1 MSHEWDIASCE
12 WGCWPGGWLS
22 GIPRHVASFGK
33 ALHRPYD
40 ALRINLVLR
49 MNSSAA
55 VKKTQIV
62 IGNSIAEMAKVAD
75 LVDRFGTEHAIPQ
88 RAVDNLNVCL
98 DELLNNTISY
108 GYQDDQAHGI
118 TIELSLVDEVLS
130 AEVRDDAAA
139 FDPRQAAAPAFDGR
153 IGGLGIHF
161 VRSLMD
167 QVDYA
172 RVGDWNVVK
181 ISKKLQPEL

>member
-1 MSHEWDIASCE
+1 
-12 WGCWPGGWLS
+12 
-22 GIPRHVASFGK
+22 
-33 ALHRPYD
+33 
-40 ALRINLVLR
+40 
-49 MNSSAA
+49 MNSPGA

-62 IGNSIAEMAKVAD
+62 IGNSIADMAKVAD
-75 LVDRFGTEHAIPQ
+75 LVDRFGAEHAIPQ
-88 RAVDNLNVCL
+88 RAVDSLNVCL

-108 GYQDDQAHGI
+108 GYQDDKPHDI
-118 TIELSLVDEVLS
+118 TVELSLIDAVLS
-130 AEVRDDAAA
+130 AEVRDDGAA
-139 FDPRQAAAPAFDGR
+139 FDPTQADAPAFDGR

-181 ISKKLQPEL
+181 VSKKVQAE